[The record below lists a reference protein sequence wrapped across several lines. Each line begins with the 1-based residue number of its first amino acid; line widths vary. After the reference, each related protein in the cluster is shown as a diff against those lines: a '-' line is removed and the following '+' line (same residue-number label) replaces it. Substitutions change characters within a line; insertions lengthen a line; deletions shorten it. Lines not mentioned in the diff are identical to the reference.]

1 MKEYFLSLFLAA
13 ILIAL
18 VGILSP
24 GKPSGGIGKHLRLLS
39 SLFLLCV
46 LLSPVTAA
54 MDGIRDW
61 LNSDG
66 TLPDL
71 GDTEENGYGELA
83 SNALDEAS
91 REYFSQML
99 AHTLSEEFSISP
111 NDLRCRVEWEL
122 TEGNARPT
130 RVTVLLS
137 GSAVWRDP
145 APLQNAVQT
154 LLGCPCDVAI
164 DSIRNGGTS

>member
-46 LLSPVTAA
+46 LLSPITAA

-66 TLPDL
+66 VLPDL

-83 SNALDEAS
+83 SDVLDEAS

-111 NDLRCRVEWEL
+111 GDLRCQVEWD
-122 TEGNARPT
+122 NARPS

-137 GSAVWRDP
+137 GAAIWRDP
-145 APLQNAVQT
+145 VPLQNAVQT